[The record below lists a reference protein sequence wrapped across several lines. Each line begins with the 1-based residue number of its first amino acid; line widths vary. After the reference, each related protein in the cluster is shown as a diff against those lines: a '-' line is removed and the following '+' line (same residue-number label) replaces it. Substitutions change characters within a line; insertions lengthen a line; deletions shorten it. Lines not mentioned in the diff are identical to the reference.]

1 MEEVKKKKCELLVW
15 IYPLYAVNMFHNDLL
30 IKESV
35 SACSRLEGYSKSG
48 WNPGEV
54 MYLP

>member
-15 IYPLYAVNMFHNDLL
+15 IYPLYPVNMFHNDLL

-35 SACSRLEGYSKSG
+35 SACSREEYSQARG
-48 WNPGEV
+48 I
-54 MYLP
+54 